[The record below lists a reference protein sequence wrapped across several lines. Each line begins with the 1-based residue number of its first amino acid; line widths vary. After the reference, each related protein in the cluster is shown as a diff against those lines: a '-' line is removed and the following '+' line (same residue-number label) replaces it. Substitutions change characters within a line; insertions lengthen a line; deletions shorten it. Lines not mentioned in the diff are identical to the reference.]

1 MTIDECRE
9 YLPENWL
16 PILEADPMLWEIF
29 SEHEYGL
36 EQEAVPPFLIQ
47 ELRGGNLEHL
57 RPLLSLY
64 GEPGLELLEGL
75 GLIFRRQVGDV
86 NCRHRFVPAD
96 PGFPG
101 SLRIATT

>member
-1 MTIDECRE
+1 MTRDECRE

-64 GEPGLELLEGL
+64 GKPGLELLEGL
-75 GLIFRRQVGDV
+75 LGIQVHESGPGEGRQDRKTLSPGNLSGL
-86 NCRHRFVPAD
+86 
-96 PGFPG
+96 
-101 SLRIATT
+101 

>member
-1 MTIDECRE
+1 MTRDECRE
-9 YLPENWL
+9 YLPENWRA
-16 PILEADPMLWEIF
+16 ILEADPMLWEIF

-64 GEPGLELLEGL
+64 GEPGLE
-75 GLIFRRQVGDV
+75 
-86 NCRHRFVPAD
+86 
-96 PGFPG
+96 
-101 SLRIATT
+101 